1 MNPALSCEEPITT
14 EVNAMISD
22 ETRRKLREMQMDDL
36 VDALDSQEKDLA
48 SYAKFSFDHRLE
60 LAIDQCYTRK
70 NAARAKRLIKGAK
83 LRFSDADIATLCYEI
98 RGLDRNQIM
107 SLAGGNYFATTT
119 NIVINGP
126 TGSGKT
132 FLSCAL
138 AKDACCHL
146 YRTRYIRMPEML
158 ELLNLAEQTG
168 QGISRTV
175 TKLSNYHL
183 LIVDEWLLDI
193 PSERECKYLLE
204 IFEKRYDKWPTIFCT
219 QYKQSE
225 WHPRLGGGVIADAIM
240 DRIIHKCE
248 VIYSGDVN
256 MRKYLSEHKTL
267 S

>member
-1 MNPALSCEEPITT
+1 
-14 EVNAMISD
+14 
-22 ETRRKLREMQMDDL
+22 
-36 VDALDSQEKDLA
+36 
-48 SYAKFSFDHRLE
+48 
-60 LAIDQCYTRK
+60 
-70 NAARAKRLIKGAK
+70 
-83 LRFSDADIATLCYEI
+83 
-98 RGLDRNQIM
+98 
-107 SLAGGNYFATTT
+107 
-119 NIVINGP
+119 
-126 TGSGKT
+126 
-132 FLSCAL
+132 
-138 AKDACCHL
+138 
-146 YRTRYIRMPEML
+146 MPEML

-225 WHPRLGGGVIADAIM
+225 WHLRLGGGVIADAIM

-256 MRKYLSEHKTL
+256 MRKYLSEHK
-267 S
+267 SS

>member
-83 LRFSDADIATLCYEI
+83 LRFSDADIA
-98 RGLDRNQIM
+98 